1 LDWATATET
10 DNFGFNLYRA
20 TELEGLKTKLNDEM
34 IPSLVAPGSPY
45 GAEYNFV
52 DETAEPGVLYY
63 YWLEDV
69 DLSMITTLHGP
80 VEAIIE

>member
-1 LDWATATET
+1 
-10 DNFGFNLYRA
+10 
-20 TELEGLKTKLNDEM
+20 
-34 IPSLVAPGSPY
+34 
-45 GAEYNFV
+45 V